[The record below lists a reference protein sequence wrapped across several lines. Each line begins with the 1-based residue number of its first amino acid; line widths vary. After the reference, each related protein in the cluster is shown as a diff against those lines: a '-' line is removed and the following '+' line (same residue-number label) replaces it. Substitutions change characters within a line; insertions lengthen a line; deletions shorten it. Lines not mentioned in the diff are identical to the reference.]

1 MKLKDLNDTNYT
13 YTHEIYWVLEDN
25 YSVDIDVMFHSYE
38 IAFALRTDERF
49 TWLPEYDE
57 MEEKEFVLKFEDD
70 FMSLNSQWIN
80 ERAWEDPASN
90 KAVYG
95 GR

>member
-1 MKLKDLNDTNYT
+1 MKVKELNDTNYT
-13 YTHEIYWVLEDN
+13 YTHDIEWVITDN
-25 YSVDIDVMFHSYE
+25 YDVDLFVSFHSYE

-57 MEEKEFVLKFEDD
+57 MEEQEFIIKFEED
-70 FMSLNSQWIN
+70 FMSLNSEWIN
-80 ERAWEDPASN
+80 ERAWEDPISN
-90 KAVYG
+90 TAVYG